1 MKCCVYVIILYFASR
16 NFILHRLDFHQ
27 FIIPI
32 IVNNSIGSILD
43 SNTSENGSKMNTT
56 GTKNSKHIGRGKI
69 INHVICSISCQSIEL
84 YHYSWYI
91 NNLLFRLNC
100 KKLMRRSTNHD
111 SYNLHKRHNK
121 HEICYASWA
130 LE

>member
-16 NFILHRLDFHQ
+16 NLLLHRLDFHQ

-43 SNTSENGSKMNTT
+43 RNTSQNGSKSNTT
-56 GTKNSKHIGRGKI
+56 GTKNGKQLSTGKI
-69 INHVICSISCQSIEL
+69 INHVICEIVGQFIEL
-84 YHYSWYI
+84 YHYGWYENTFI
-91 NNLLFRLNC
+91 ISFEF

-111 SYNLHKRHNK
+111 SYNLHKRHDK
-121 HEICYASWA
+121 HAICYAS
-130 LE
+130 